1 MARPIKRPTLAQVTI
16 SHFMSSK
23 PASGSVLTAWSLEPA
38 SDPVSP
44 SLSAPPR
51 LTLCLFLSKI
61 NEQKKKKEE
70 RKVGRKEI
78 GRWVSGLV
86 GRKEGWFCVI
96 HTEQLLL
103 SACNMASLVPHTE
116 QDVDGCR

>member
-1 MARPIKRPTLAQVTI
+1 MARPIKRPTLARVTI
-16 SHFMSSK
+16 SHFMSSN

-38 SDPVSP
+38 SDPVS
-44 SLSAPPR
+44 APPR
-51 LTLCLFLSKI
+51 LTLCLFVSKI
-61 NEQKKKKEE
+61 NEQKKEKEE
-70 RKVGRKEI
+70 RKVGRKGM

-116 QDVDGCR
+116 QDADGCR